1 MRQPLVIANWKMNKT
16 ASEAQDYCSCFRE
29 LLGGETATEVAIC
42 PPFTAL
48 ESVGQSLVGTAV
60 KLGAQNFYPK
70 PNGAYTGEVSIGM
83 LKSMG
88 CSFVIVGHSERRSH
102 FGETAETISEKVKV
116 ALDNGVTPILCVGET
131 MSEKSLGLTQKV
143 IGQQLLTCLKHVAS
157 QDLHKVVI
165 AYEPLW
171 AIGSGRAA
179 TVTDAALVADY
190 ARQKLQRLLDGNSEA
205 IRVLYGGSVTVDNI
219 KSFAASRSVDG
230 ALVGGAS
237 LDPEKF
243 AAIVKAYEVKS

>member
-1 MRQPLVIANWKMNKT
+1 MRQPLVVANWKMNKS
-16 ASEAQDYCSCFRE
+16 ASEARVYCQRFRE

-48 ESVGQSLVGTAV
+48 ESVKQSVAETAI
-60 KLGAQNFYPK
+60 KLGAQNFFPK
-70 PNGAYTGEVSIGM
+70 RDGAYTGEVSIGM
-83 LKSMG
+83 LRDLG
-88 CSFVIVGHSERRSH
+88 CSYVIVGHSERRSH

-179 TVTDAALVADY
+179 TVADAAMVADFS
-190 ARQKLQRLLDGNSEA
+190 RQKLQRLLDGKAED
-205 IRVLYGGSVTVDNI
+205 IRVLYGGSVNAENI
-219 KSFAASRSVDG
+219 SSFVTSSSLDG

-237 LDPEKF
+237 LDPDKF
-243 AAIVKAYEVKS
+243 ADIVKAYEDRS